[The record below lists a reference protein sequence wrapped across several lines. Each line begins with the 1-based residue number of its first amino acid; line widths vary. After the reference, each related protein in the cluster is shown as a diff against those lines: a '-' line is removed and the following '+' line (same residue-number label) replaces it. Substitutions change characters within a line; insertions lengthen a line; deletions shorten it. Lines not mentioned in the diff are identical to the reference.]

1 MTSSNST
8 RTLLH
13 TIDGPN
19 GSASLYEVVSPGQ
32 AQPSYEV
39 NFGGTTNTFK
49 SMGEAYI
56 EAGVMSGTPT

>member
-1 MTSSNST
+1 MTSST

-13 TIDGPN
+13 TVDGPN
-19 GSASLYEVVSPGQ
+19 GSAALYEVVSPGQ

-39 NFGGTTNTFK
+39 EFGGTTTPFK

-56 EAGVMSGTPT
+56 EAGFMSGTPT

>member
-1 MTSSNST
+1 MTSST

-13 TIDGPN
+13 TVDGPN
-19 GSASLYEVVSPGQ
+19 GSAALYEVVSPGQ

-39 NFGGTTNTFK
+39 DFGGTTTTFL

-56 EAGVMSGTPT
+56 EAGQLSGTPT

>member
-1 MTSSNST
+1 MTSGNT

-13 TIDGPN
+13 TIEGPN
-19 GSASLYEVVSPGQ
+19 GSAALYEVVSPGQ

-39 NFGGTTNTFK
+39 DFGGTTTTFK

>member
-1 MTSSNST
+1 MTSGST

-13 TIDGPN
+13 TIEGPN
-19 GSASLYEVVSPGQ
+19 GNAVLYEVVSPGQ

-39 NFGGTTNTFK
+39 DFGGTTTSFK

>member
-1 MTSSNST
+1 MTSGNT

-13 TIDGPN
+13 TVDGPN
-19 GSASLYEVVSPGQ
+19 GSAALYEVVSPGQ

-39 NFGGTTNTFK
+39 DFGGAVTTFK
-49 SMGEAYI
+49 SVGEAYI

>member
-1 MTSSNST
+1 MTSGNT

-19 GSASLYEVVSPGQ
+19 GSAALYEVVSPGQ

-39 NFGGTTNTFK
+39 DFGGTSTTFK

-56 EAGVMSGTPT
+56 EAGIMSGTPT

>member
-1 MTSSNST
+1 MTSGNT

-13 TIDGPN
+13 TVDGPN
-19 GSASLYEVVSPGQ
+19 GSAALYEVVSPGQ

-39 NFGGTTNTFK
+39 DFGGTSTSFK

-56 EAGVMSGTPT
+56 EAGVMAGTPT

>member
-1 MTSSNST
+1 MTSGNT

-13 TIDGPN
+13 TVDGPN

-39 NFGGTTNTFK
+39 DFGGTTTTFK

>member
-1 MTSSNST
+1 MATSNST

-13 TIDGPN
+13 TIAGPN
-19 GSASLYEVVSPGQ
+19 GSAALYEVVSPGL

-39 NFGGTTNTFK
+39 DFGGTTSTYK

-56 EAGVMSGTPT
+56 ESGIMSGTPT

>member
-1 MTSSNST
+1 MTSGNT

-13 TIDGPN
+13 TIEGPN
-19 GSASLYEVVSPGQ
+19 GSAALYEVVSPGQ

-39 NFGGTTNTFK
+39 DFGGTSTTFK

>member
-19 GSASLYEVVSPGQ
+19 GSASLYEGGQPRPGA
-32 AQPSYEV
+32 AQL
-39 NFGGTTNTFK
+39 
-49 SMGEAYI
+49 
-56 EAGVMSGTPT
+56 

>member
-1 MTSSNST
+1 MTSGNT

-13 TIDGPN
+13 TVDGPN
-19 GSASLYEVVSPGQ
+19 GSAALYEVVSPGQ

-39 NFGGTTNTFK
+39 DFGGTTTTFK

>member
-1 MTSSNST
+1 MTSGNT

-13 TIDGPN
+13 TVEGPN

-39 NFGGTTNTFK
+39 DFGGTTTTFK